1 MKFDISDPNPDAPS
15 FDRRE
20 FIVGSIFAAGTF
32 AAAVQPI
39 VAQTRI
45 ITDSVGLTAGEVMI
59 PVKDGKMPAYRAMPE
74 KRDGRLPVVIVI
86 HEIFGVHEWIQDI
99 CRRLAKEGF
108 MAIAPAL
115 HFRQGDPANITDFR
129 ELQAQIFTKMSDA
142 AVMEDLD
149 STMDWAESTD
159 GDRSRAAVTGFCW
172 GGRIVWLYAAHNPAI
187 KAGIAWYG
195 RVVNNPGAPV
205 NPVQPKSATDVA
217 NDIKVPVLGIYG
229 GKDGGI
235 PVDTV
240 EALREKL
247 KKGSSGSDIVIY
259 PDAGHGFLADYRQG
273 YHRESS
279 LDAWPRFLE
288 WMRRNGVK

>member
-1 MKFDISDPNPDAPS
+1 MKIDISDPNPDSPA

-39 VAQTRI
+39 AAQTRI
-45 ITDSVGLTAGEVMI
+45 VTDSNGLTAGEAMI
-59 PVKDGKMPAYRAMPE
+59 PVKDGQMPAYRAMP
-74 KRDGRLPVVIVI
+74 KDAQGKLPVVVVI

-108 MAIAPAL
+108 MAVAPAL
-115 HFRQGDPANITDFR
+115 HFRQGDPAKITDFR
-129 ELQAQIFTKMSDA
+129 ELQSQIFTKMPDA
-142 AVMEDLD
+142 AVMED
-149 STMDWAESTD
+149 MDATLGWAD
-159 GDRSRAAVTGFCW
+159 ANGGDRSRAAVTGFCW
-172 GGRIVWLYAAHNPAI
+172 GGRIVWLYAAHNPSI
-187 KAGIAWYG
+187 KAGVAWYG
-195 RVVNNPGAPV
+195 RVVNNPSSPP
-205 NPVQPKSATDVA
+205 NPVQPRSATDVA
-217 NDIKVPVLGIYG
+217 KDIKIPVLGIYG
-229 GKDGGI
+229 AKDGGI

-240 EALREKL
+240 EGLRSEL
-247 KKGSSGSDIVIY
+247 KKGTSNSDIVIY

-288 WMRRNGVK
+288 WIRKNGVR

>member
-39 VAQTRI
+39 AAQTRI

-129 ELQAQIFTKMSDA
+129 ELQAQIFTKMPDA

-217 NDIKVPVLGIYG
+217 KDIKVPVLGIYG